1 MGVDGTEALKRFD
14 HKRSGIVQEVFAWL
28 SMDIFRPNY
37 STNATP
43 LTLDGHVLDR
53 SGKSNNVLIR
63 IAASTRPCP

>member
-14 HKRSGIVQEVFAWL
+14 HKRSGIVQEMFAWL

-43 LTLDGHVLDR
+43 LTLDGHVVVR
-53 SGKSNNVLIR
+53 VTMS
-63 IAASTRPCP
+63 